1 MLVEAIFAVREQVE
15 KQREDRKSEENR
27 KRGSA
32 MPVHTYLIYSGSSET
47 FINLCKTH

>member
-1 MLVEAIFAVREQVE
+1 MNEEAIFAVREQVKK

-32 MPVHTYLIYSGSSET
+32 VPVDTYLILNGSPRLL
-47 FINLCKTH
+47 NLCQTR